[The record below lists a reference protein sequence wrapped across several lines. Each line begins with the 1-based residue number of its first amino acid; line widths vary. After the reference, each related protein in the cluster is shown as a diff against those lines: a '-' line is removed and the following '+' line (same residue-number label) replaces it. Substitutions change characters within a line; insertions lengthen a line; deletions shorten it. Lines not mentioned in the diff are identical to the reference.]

1 MKRTTLTPVAL
12 TGLMLSGCVSTRV
25 PHTAYLPT
33 VQRKG
38 EAEAQLAT
46 NLNAS

>member
-1 MKRTTLTPVAL
+1 
-12 TGLMLSGCVSTRV
+12 MLSGCVNTLV
-25 PHTAYLPT
+25 PLTAYLTT